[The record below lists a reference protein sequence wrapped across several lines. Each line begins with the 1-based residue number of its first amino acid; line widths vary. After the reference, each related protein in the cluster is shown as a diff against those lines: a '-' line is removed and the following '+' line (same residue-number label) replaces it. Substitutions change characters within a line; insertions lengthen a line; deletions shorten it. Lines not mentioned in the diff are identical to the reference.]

1 MMRVPTASARV
12 PGCSPRLLLCVLL
25 LLPQQVEGW
34 LNDRTFI
41 IPAKRE
47 APGSIAQTISLDCTG
62 SSPIEI
68 VHATYGLPCT
78 INTPGQKP
86 CPAVEPGNYV
96 DVMQTECEGKL
107 KCDVSTCPCP
117 KAANCAPSA
126 TGCAAKDPAKEYR
139 KGVTVLYRCGPP
151 SWGLEFIVLLFVGC
165 GGYLALGVVYAQRVQ
180 GKTVGSAGGGG
191 RFGALSVH
199 PHAGRWAEVI
209 SLVVDGITLAKDG
222 RRTVPLLRGG
232 NAAAGRA
239 AAGEKKEKNKKERKE
254 RGNEHSPRKEK
265 KQKKEKQEKKV
276 QQGALEEPLRA
287 STAGEA
293 AAAPAATSEGT
304 AAGGGG
310 RWVHVPT

>member
-12 PGCSPRLLLCVLL
+12 PGCSRLLLCVLL

-222 RRTVPLLRGG
+222 RRTAV
-232 NAAAGRA
+232 RA

-254 RGNEHSPRKEK
+254 RGNEHSPRNEK
-265 KQKKEKQEKKV
+265 KEKKEKQDKKV